1 MKNPIKYRKYY
12 AAELVLASP
21 MAVSGGEDYESDAD
35 LIRNRDGEVF
45 IPGSSLA
52 GALRNYVSQKENREK
67 LFGYSQGEKGRMSAV
82 SLSDLYFDR
91 KTGMQVSLRDRVKLT
106 EEKTVD
112 NKFDQEIIETGA
124 KGTLYLE
131 YVVRKEQEEMD
142 CEALVASFFQGMQDG
157 EIRFGS
163 DKNRGYGRV
172 RILKI
177 YEKGFGPKD
186 VDQWIDFQQK
196 DRALSAYEACSYE
209 AWKQVHKS
217 AAAGKYVHIQVPLKQ
232 KGGISIRR
240 YSTKPD
246 GADYEHITCN
256 GQPVIPGSSWSGAI
270 RADAKN
276 ILTEAEVKDPEKVIG
291 AWFGNL
297 EKEDSCQSSVVVGES
312 VLRDTV
318 SLPMTRN
325 KINRFDASTVDGALY
340 SEVSCMNGKTE
351 LELMVR
357 KDAYGEYKAIVG
369 LLYLVIRDIQKGYV
383 AVGGQSAIGRG
394 IFAADGDRSISCS
407 EPLTEQECLA
417 ALYASVKG
425 GQAK

>member
-1 MKNPIKYRKYY
+1 MKNPVRYRKYY
-12 AAELVLASP
+12 AVELSLASP
-21 MAVSGGEDYESDAD
+21 LAVSGGEDYESDAD

-45 IPGSSLA
+45 VPGSSLA
-52 GALRNYVSQKENREK
+52 GALRNYISRKEDCER
-67 LFGYSQGEKGRMSAV
+67 LFGYSQGEEGRMSAV

-91 KTGMQVSLRDRVKLT
+91 KAGIRVSLRDRVKLT
-106 EEKTVD
+106 EGKTVD
-112 NKFDQEIIETGA
+112 NKFDQEVIETGA
-124 KGTLYLE
+124 RGILYLE
-131 YVVRKEQEEMD
+131 YVIRKEQEEVD
-142 CEALVASFFQGMQDG
+142 CEALIASLFQGMQDG

-177 YEKGFGPKD
+177 YEKGFGPED
-186 VDQWIDFQQK
+186 VDRWIDFQRK
-196 DRALSAYEACSYE
+196 DRALSDYEARSYE
-209 AWKQVHKS
+209 DWRQAHKS
-217 AAAGKYVHIQVPLKQ
+217 ADAEKYVHIRVPLKQ

-240 YSTKPD
+240 YSTRPD
-246 GADYEHITCN
+246 KADYEHITCN
-256 GQPVIPGSSWSGAI
+256 GQPVIPGSSWNGAI
-270 RADAKN
+270 RADAKS
-276 ILTEAEVKDPEKVIG
+276 ILSEAGVKKPEKVIG

-297 EKEDSCQSSVVVGES
+297 DGEDSCQSVVVVGES
-312 VLRDTV
+312 IVRDTV

-340 SEVSCMNGKTE
+340 SEISCMNGKTE

-357 KDAYGEYKAIVG
+357 KDAYGEYKAVMG

-383 AVGGQSAIGRG
+383 AVGGQAAIGRG
-394 IFAADGDRSISCS
+394 IFAADESRTVSCS

-425 GQAK
+425 GREE